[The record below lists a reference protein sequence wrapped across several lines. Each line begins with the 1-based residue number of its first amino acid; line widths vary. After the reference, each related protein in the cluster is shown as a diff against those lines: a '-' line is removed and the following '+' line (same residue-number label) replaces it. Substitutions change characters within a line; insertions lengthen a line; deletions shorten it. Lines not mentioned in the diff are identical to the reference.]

1 MVKKDNYLINGNIIK
16 LRSPK
21 KSDAKGSW
29 SAWLNNLENLIML
42 GRLPLPNTPEQQ
54 IDYMIKNQNN
64 VDRIIFMVCLKS
76 NNKII
81 GVVSLS
87 NISRYH
93 QSAQT
98 GLLIGEKKYRSIKVA
113 IEAMSL
119 LTEYALIY
127 MNLNRLD
134 ASALIN
140 NPQSYLLNKFLGW
153 RKVGVKKKSHFHKG
167 VFVDTILYE
176 ILRSHWLKS
185 KKRPLKL

>member
-1 MVKKDNYLINGNIIK
+1 MVKKDSFLINGNIVK
-16 LRSPK
+16 LRSPN

-29 SAWLNNLENLIML
+29 SNWLNNLENLVML

-54 IDYMIKNQNN
+54 IAYMLKNEDN
-64 VDRIIFMVCLKS
+64 VSRIIFMVCLKR

-87 NISRYH
+87 DINRYH

-98 GLLIGEKKYRSIKVA
+98 GLLIGEKKYRSMKVA
-113 IEAMSL
+113 VETMSL
-119 LTEYALIY
+119 LTEYALVH

-140 NPQSYLLNKFLGW
+140 NPQSYLLNQFLGW
-153 RKVGVKKKSHFHKG
+153 RKIGIKKNSHFHKG
-167 VFVDTILYE
+167 FFVDTILYE
-176 ILRSHWLKS
+176 ILKSNWLKS
-185 KKRPLKL
+185 KKRPSKI